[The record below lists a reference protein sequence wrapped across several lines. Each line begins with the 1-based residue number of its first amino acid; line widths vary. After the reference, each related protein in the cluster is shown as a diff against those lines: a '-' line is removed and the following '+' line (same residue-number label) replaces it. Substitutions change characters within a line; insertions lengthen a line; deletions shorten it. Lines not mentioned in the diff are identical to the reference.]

1 MLILQCVYIVIIAEK
16 PKSYFLWLYLDV
28 RLNPLLTYQSCLRDL
43 CKTYPGGLTAVD
55 HINLGVPLGECFGL
69 LGING
74 AGKTTTFKMLTGDL
88 QVSEGDA
95 YVNRYS
101 IKADIKKVRNAT
113 QARKQFLKSYLYST
127 WFILP

>member
-1 MLILQCVYIVIIAEK
+1 M
-16 PKSYFLWLYLDV
+16 
-28 RLNPLLTYQSCLRDL
+28 
-43 CKTYPGGLTAVD
+43 D

-95 YVNRYS
+95 YVNHYS
-101 IKADIKKVRNAT
+101 IRADIKKVRNA
-113 QARKQFLKSYLYST
+113 AEIRK
-127 WFILP
+127 